1 MRYNQCMATTNVLA
15 TLSSEI
21 THLVDTASPNIV
33 SVAARPRRPA
43 SGLALGGDL
52 IVTAEHAVERDTDIR
67 ISIGE
72 TNYQATLVGRDPATD
87 VALLR
92 APGLAAAT
100 PESAPVPAVGALVV
114 SIARTSSG
122 TVSAALG
129 VITSVGGP
137 LRTAQGVVLP
147 RIIRTDAALRPGTAG
162 GAIVDVAGRVIGM
175 TTPALLRGLPVAI
188 PIEQV
193 REIAERLASSGSVGR
208 AYLGV
213 SVHPVRLPSRQR
225 VADGGERGL
234 LISGIATD
242 SAAEQA
248 GLLIGDILVRFSDR
262 PVAAVEDLQDSLASA
277 RPGSVVPA
285 TVLRGGSLHQADLTI
300 GARN

>member
-1 MRYNQCMATTNVLA
+1 MATQHVLA

-21 THLVDTASPNIV
+21 TQLVDSASSHVV

-52 IVTAEHAVERDTDIR
+52 IVTADHAVERDADIGV
-67 ISIGE
+67 SIGE
-72 TNYQATLVGRDPATD
+72 TKYQATLVGRDSASD

-92 APGLAAAT
+92 APGLAAPA
-100 PESAPVPAVGALVV
+100 PESAPVPGVGALVV
-114 SIARTSSG
+114 SLARTTSG

-137 LRTAQGVVLP
+137 LRTPHGVVLP

-162 GAIVDVAGRVIGM
+162 GVIVDVGGRVIGM

-193 REIAERLASSGSVGR
+193 REIAGRLASSGSVGR

-225 VADGGERGL
+225 VGDAGERGL
-234 LISGIATD
+234 LISGIAAD

-248 GLLIGDILVRFSDR
+248 GLLVGDVLVRFNDR
-262 PVAAVEDLQDSLASA
+262 PLGDVEDLQDLLASA
-277 RPGSVVPA
+277 QPGGVVPLA
-285 TVLRGGSLHQADLTI
+285 VLRGGSMHQTELTI
-300 GARN
+300 GARS

>member
-1 MRYNQCMATTNVLA
+1 MATQHVLA

-21 THLVDTASPNIV
+21 TQLVETAAPHVV

-43 SGLALGGDL
+43 TGLALGGDL
-52 IVTAEHAVERDTDIR
+52 IVTADHAVERDTNIR
-67 ISIGE
+67 VSIDDAQYE
-72 TNYQATLVGRDPATD
+72 AALVGRDRASD

-92 APGLAAAT
+92 ASGLAAPT
-100 PESAPVPAVGALVV
+100 PESAPIPGVGALVV
-114 SIARTSSG
+114 SLARTTSG

-137 LRTAQGVVLP
+137 LRTPHGVVLP

-162 GAIVDVAGRVIGM
+162 GAIVDVTGGVIGM

-193 REIAERLASSGSVGR
+193 REIADRIASSGSVGR

-213 SVHPVRLPSRQR
+213 SVHPVRLPSRQQLND
-225 VADGGERGL
+225 AGERGL
-234 LISGIATD
+234 LISGIASE

-248 GLLIGDILVRFSDR
+248 GLLVGDVLVRFSDR
-262 PVAAVEDLQDSLASA
+262 PLGAVEDLQDLLAGV
-277 RPGSVVPA
+277 RPGGVVPV
-285 TVLRGGSLHQADLTI
+285 TVVRGGSLHQTQLTI
-300 GARN
+300 GARS